1 MSKINSAPRP
11 HSADYFGEE
20 RDYLWNQDY
29 LDLLASRLALSSIT
43 SIADIGCGVGHWSA
57 LLYPRLSPD
66 TELIGVDADRDNLA
80 GFRRR
85 FSERPGARVRALQA
99 DAGALPLR
107 DEAFD
112 ATTCQTLLIHLED
125 PIQAVR
131 EMIRIT
137 RPGGLVM
144 CAEPNNLFGRFPS
157 AWSAEHMSLERLTRL
172 TEMAWRY
179 TRGRRL
185 RGLGRDHFGEL
196 LPGLFAELGLENI
209 RVWLCDKTA
218 LMIPPYESPAQ
229 QAFVRS
235 YERWRASG
243 TGPFDREDM
252 RANVLADGGT
262 DAFFDAAWAD
272 YLADD
277 RATVEAMGDARWS
290 SAGGTLLYLVV
301 GERR

>member
-1 MSKINSAPRP
+1 MSKPNSVPRP
-11 HSADYFGEE
+11 HSAEYFGEE

-43 SIADIGCGVGHWSA
+43 SIADIGCGVGHWTA
-57 LLYPRLSPD
+57 LLYPRLSVD
-66 TELIGVDADRDNLA
+66 AELVGVDADPDNLE

-85 FSERPGARVRALQA
+85 FSGWAGARVRALRA
-99 DAGALPLR
+99 DAGALPLP

-157 AWSAEHMSLERLTRL
+157 AWSAEHMSVERLTRL
-172 TEMAWRY
+172 TEMAWRH

-185 RGLGRDHFGEL
+185 RGLGGDYFGEL
-196 LPGLFAELGLENI
+196 LPGLFAKLGLENI

-218 LMIPPYESPAQ
+218 LMISPYGSPAQ
-229 QAFVRS
+229 QAFIRS

-252 RANVLADGGT
+252 RANVLAGGGT

-277 RATVEAMGDARWS
+277 CATVEAIGDARWS
-290 SAGGTLLYLVV
+290 SAGGTLLYFFV

>member
-1 MSKINSAPRP
+1 
-11 HSADYFGEE
+11 
-20 RDYLWNQDY
+20 
-29 LDLLASRLALSSIT
+29 
-43 SIADIGCGVGHWSA
+43 
-57 LLYPRLSPD
+57 
-66 TELIGVDADRDNLA
+66 
-80 GFRRR
+80 
-85 FSERPGARVRALQA
+85 
-99 DAGALPLR
+99 
-107 DEAFD
+107 
-112 ATTCQTLLIHLED
+112 
-125 PIQAVR
+125 
-131 EMIRIT
+131 MIRIT

-157 AWSAEHMSLERLTRL
+157 AWSAEHMSVEQLTRL
-172 TEMAWRY
+172 TEMACRH

-196 LPGLFAELGLENI
+196 LPGLFAKLGLENI

-218 LMIPPYESPAQ
+218 LMIPPYGSPAQ
-229 QAFVRS
+229 QAFLRS

-252 RANVLADGGT
+252 RASVLAGGGT

-277 RATVEAMGDARWS
+277 RATVEAMGDAGWS
-290 SAGGTLLYLVV
+290 SAGGTLLYFVV

>member
-1 MSKINSAPRP
+1 MAKSNSVPRA

-43 SIADIGCGVGHWSA
+43 SLADIGCGVGHWSA
-57 LLYPRLSPD
+57 LLYPRLSAG
-66 TELIGVDADRDNLA
+66 TELIGVDADPDNLA

-85 FSERPGARVRALQA
+85 FSGQPGAPVRALQA
-99 DAGALPLR
+99 NAGALPLPN
-107 DEAFD
+107 EAFD

-125 PIQAVR
+125 PGKAVR
-131 EMIRIT
+131 EMVRIT
-137 RPGGLVM
+137 RPGGLII
-144 CAEPNNLFGRFPS
+144 CAEPNNLFGRFPT
-157 AWSAEHMSLERLTRL
+157 AWSAEHMSVERLTRL

-196 LPGLFAELGLENI
+196 LPGLLAKLGLENI
-209 RVWLCDKTA
+209 RVWLCDRTA
-218 LMIPPYESPAQ
+218 LMIPPYDSAAQ
-229 QAFVRS
+229 QAFIRS
-235 YERWRASG
+235 YERWRAGG

-252 RANVLADGGT
+252 RANVLAGGGT
-262 DAFFDAAWAD
+262 DDFFDAAWAD

-277 RATVEAMGDARWS
+277 FSTVEAMRDARWS
-290 SAGGTLLYLVV
+290 SAGGTLLYFVV
-301 GERR
+301 GQRR